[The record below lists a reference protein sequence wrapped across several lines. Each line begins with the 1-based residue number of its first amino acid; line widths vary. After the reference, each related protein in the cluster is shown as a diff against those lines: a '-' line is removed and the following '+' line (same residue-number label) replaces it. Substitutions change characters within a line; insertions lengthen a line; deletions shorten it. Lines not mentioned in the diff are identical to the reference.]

1 MPVKILSSITLV
13 KTTKHYTGGTID
25 PDVQCGLGILFNL
38 TSDYDKA
45 VDCFTAALSVRPDD
59 AQLWNRLGAT
69 LGRIVMV
76 R

>member
-1 MPVKILSSITLV
+1 MNILLSIILV
-13 KTTKHYTGGTID
+13 KTTIHYAGGTID

-69 LGRIVMV
+69 LGRVVMV